1 MSCRMILLYCN
12 VSLCYEYSHVLSKNY
27 EMQFEAAQLDIS
39 KGIAKIQNDL
49 DI

>member
-1 MSCRMILLYCN
+1 MSRRMILLYCN

-27 EMQFEAAQLDIS
+27 EMHVIWTSIYKE
-39 KGIAKIQNDL
+39 IAKIQNDL